1 MRTIKYIFISAALL
15 TGFVSC
21 DLNEFPKDSI
31 SPDTFFHTESEL
43 ELYTN
48 QFYLMEPTAVNLYD
62 EPSNLIVDG
71 LSQSDVVVGLT
82 RTVPSSGGGWSWSYL
97 RYINYYLQNSHRC
110 KDASARKRYDGVA
123 YFWRAYFYFE
133 KLKRFGEVPWYDQV
147 LASDQDELLA
157 KPRDSRDVIINHI
170 IEDCNK
176 AAESL
181 PTSSSI
187 YKVSRY
193 AALALKSR
201 ACLFEGTFRKYHA
214 GHTFNK
220 SNLPYEAILQEC
232 VNASL
237 DIMNDKKYSIYS
249 TGKNPYYSLFTSESA
264 IAQEVILAR
273 CYGGNFAHAVDAYAL
288 MPSKGMA
295 GYTKAL
301 VFSYLMQDGSRFTD
315 KAGWQRCHLPKRPKN
330 AIRVLH
336 KQY

>member
-1 MRTIKYIFISAALL
+1 MRTIKHIFISAALL
-15 TGFVSC
+15 TGFASC

-110 KDASARKRYDGVA
+110 EDATARKRYDGVA

-157 KPRDSRDVIINHI
+157 IHQPQ
-170 IEDCNK
+170 
-176 AAESL
+176 L
-181 PTSSSI
+181 
-187 YKVSRY
+187 
-193 AALALKSR
+193 
-201 ACLFEGTFRKYHA
+201 
-214 GHTFNK
+214 
-220 SNLPYEAILQEC
+220 
-232 VNASL
+232 
-237 DIMNDKKYSIYS
+237 
-249 TGKNPYYSLFTSESA
+249 
-264 IAQEVILAR
+264 
-273 CYGGNFAHAVDAYAL
+273 
-288 MPSKGMA
+288 
-295 GYTKAL
+295 YT
-301 VFSYLMQDGSRFTD
+301 
-315 KAGWQRCHLPKRPKN
+315 
-330 AIRVLH
+330 
-336 KQY
+336 

>member
-176 AAESL
+176 AAELQLDAIPLINALFSEVN
-181 PTSSSI
+181 PI
-187 YKVSRY
+187 PVK
-193 AALALKSR
+193 AAMNMLGMQAGPLR
-201 ACLFEGTFRKYHA
+201 APLSELEDAHKEILRQEMIKY
-214 GHTFNK
+214 G
-220 SNLPYEAILQEC
+220 
-232 VNASL
+232 
-237 DIMNDKKYSIYS
+237 
-249 TGKNPYYSLFTSESA
+249 
-264 IAQEVILAR
+264 
-273 CYGGNFAHAVDAYAL
+273 L
-288 MPSKGMA
+288 MK
-295 GYTKAL
+295 
-301 VFSYLMQDGSRFTD
+301 
-315 KAGWQRCHLPKRPKN
+315 
-330 AIRVLH
+330 
-336 KQY
+336 